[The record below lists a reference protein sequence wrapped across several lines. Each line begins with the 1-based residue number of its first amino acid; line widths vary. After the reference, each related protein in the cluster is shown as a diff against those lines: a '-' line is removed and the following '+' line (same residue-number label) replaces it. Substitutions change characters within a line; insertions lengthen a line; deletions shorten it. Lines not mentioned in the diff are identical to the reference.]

1 MYTFSEIESSAIAF
15 RSDLPRTLHRIFLQN
30 WSWVYVEN
38 LFPGLS
44 PVFSPLF
51 GKISDKLLF
60 PLLGFH
66 SGIKDRQNIFRMAHD
81 WPSQILIF
89 ILPVS
94 DDEALSWQ
102 LTSWAFSNGLYL
114 DRSLFL
120 LPGLFFSPSS
130 YLSVYSFLFRT
141 FCSFPDHNIISLS
154 EQMFFCFDII
164 LSRYAQIRNSS
175 HYLKR

>member
-1 MYTFSEIESSAIAF
+1 MRNNGLLWPDISSFFQFILQHGKKLPISIVMYTFSEIESSAIAF
-15 RSDLPRTLHRIFLQN
+15 RSDLPRTLDRIFLQD

-38 LFPGLS
+38 LFSGLS

-51 GKISDKLLF
+51 GKTSDKPLF

-66 SGIKDRQNIFRMAHD
+66 SRIKDRQNIFRMAHD
-81 WPSQILIF
+81 WPAQILIF
-89 ILPVS
+89 IIPVS

-130 YLSVYSFLFRT
+130 YLS
-141 FCSFPDHNIISLS
+141 
-154 EQMFFCFDII
+154 
-164 LSRYAQIRNSS
+164 
-175 HYLKR
+175 

>member
-1 MYTFSEIESSAIAF
+1 MRNNGLLWPDISLILPAYTPTWQETTHIHCHVHLFQNGVLLPSPSG
-15 RSDLPRTLHRIFLQN
+15 SDLPRTLHRIFLQD

-38 LFPGLS
+38 LFSGVS
-44 PVFSPLF
+44 PVFSSLF
-51 GKISDKLLF
+51 GKTSDKPLF

-66 SGIKDRQNIFRMAHD
+66 SRIKDRQNIFRMAHD

-114 DRSLFL
+114 DRFLFL

-130 YLSVYSFLFRT
+130 YLS
-141 FCSFPDHNIISLS
+141 
-154 EQMFFCFDII
+154 
-164 LSRYAQIRNSS
+164 
-175 HYLKR
+175 

>member
-1 MYTFSEIESSAIAF
+1 MLRRTSYWMRNNGLLWPDISLILPVYTPTWQETTHIHCHVHLFWNSVFRHRLQVRSSTHTASYISS
-15 RSDLPRTLHRIFLQN
+15 RLELSLCWKSFLC
-30 WSWVYVEN
+30 
-38 LFPGLS
+38 LS

-51 GKISDKLLF
+51 GKTSDKPLF

-66 SGIKDRQNIFRMAHD
+66 SRIKDRQNIFRMAHD

-89 ILPVS
+89 IIPVS

-120 LPGLFFSPSS
+120 LPGLFFSPST
-130 YLSVYSFLFRT
+130 SFR
-141 FCSFPDHNIISLS
+141 
-154 EQMFFCFDII
+154 
-164 LSRYAQIRNSS
+164 
-175 HYLKR
+175 K